1 MMRLKIGKII
11 WNIRLWVN
19 VLRVSLKEWCKKH
32 LFCNVHQDYEGF

>member
-19 VLRVSLKEWCKKH
+19 VLNVNLKEWCKKH
-32 LFCNVHQDYEGF
+32 LASHIHQDDEGF